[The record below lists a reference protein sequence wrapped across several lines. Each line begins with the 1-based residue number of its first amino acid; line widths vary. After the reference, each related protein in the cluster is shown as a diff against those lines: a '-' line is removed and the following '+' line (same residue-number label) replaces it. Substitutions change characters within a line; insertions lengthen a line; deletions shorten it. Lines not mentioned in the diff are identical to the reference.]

1 MDLADPVWKNS
12 LSLFTPP
19 RKKNCDS
26 AYVWFLP
33 HLFPPPL
40 FFGKMGMSFQSTMD
54 LNFQEEEEAAAK
66 KSGGVETFFLGSIKK
81 KKNLWKKE
89 KKDLSNGKIPLLWK
103 RKKKGDN
110 ISEFKEPIFTVEKWH
125 VS

>member
-1 MDLADPVWKNS
+1 MTQLM
-12 LSLFTPP
+12 
-19 RKKNCDS
+19 CDS
-26 AYVWFLP
+26 C
-33 HLFPPPL
+33 HISFPPPL

-89 KKDLSNGKIPLLWK
+89 KKDLSNGKIPLL
-103 RKKKGDN
+103 
-110 ISEFKEPIFTVEKWH
+110 
-125 VS
+125 